1 LLAKNMGRSA
11 HIRQSVSTR
20 TKFVISSRGVEDA
33 CTVTIEPSLRT
44 TLSAGAMR
52 AVEAVPTNMMTMNAM
67 YVDVLTALR
76 PPERMLIARAIT
88 APMKDPS
95 WKMAQNTPNAL
106 PLSFSSG

>member
-1 LLAKNMGRSA
+1 M
-11 HIRQSVSTR
+11 
-20 TKFVISSRGVEDA
+20 KFLTSCKGVEAA
-33 CTVTIEPSLRT
+33 CTLTIDPSLRT
-44 TLSAGAMR
+44 IFSTGAR
-52 AVEAVPTNMMTMNAM
+52 SIVEAVPTNMMITNTT